1 MDILLS
7 ILAPIV
13 LVAFGYTVGT
23 TKVVQEGNEALVERF
38 GKYRK
43 KLDPGLN
50 YNVVPFID
58 KIAVEESTREQI
70 LDIEPQ
76 QAITKDN
83 VQVEVDAI
91 VYWKILDMYKA
102 FYAVDNVHEA
112 IENLVMTTLRSTIG
126 QMELDETY
134 ASRDRINQNL
144 LQQLDDASADW
155 GVKVMR
161 VEVQEIK
168 PPQTIIDALEKERA
182 AKSEKQAKIL
192 QAEGTVESI
201 QMISK
206 ALEEESN
213 TQKVLQFLI
222 AQRYV
227 EANEKLSESSNS
239 KVVFM
244 DPKALS
250 EAMTDLLQT
259 ESPGQ
264 SN

>member
-1 MDILLS
+1 
-7 ILAPIV
+7 
-13 LVAFGYTVGT
+13 
-23 TKVVQEGNEALVERF
+23 
-38 GKYRK
+38 
-43 KLDPGLN
+43 
-50 YNVVPFID
+50 
-58 KIAVEESTREQI
+58 
-70 LDIEPQ
+70 
-76 QAITKDN
+76 
-83 VQVEVDAI
+83 I
-91 VYWKILDMYKA
+91 VYWQILDMYKA

-126 QMELDETY
+126 QLELDETY

-227 EANEKLSESSNS
+227 EANEKLGESSNS

-259 ESPGQ
+259 ESAGQ